1 MRKSFHPTLL
11 RAAPKSKASL
21 IERITGKK
29 KLDEPQG
36 TAQPKSRTG
45 WRLTKRSRTL
55 G

>member
-11 RAAPKSKASL
+11 RTAPKTKTSL

-29 KLDEPQG
+29 KSDEPRDM
-36 TAQPKSRTG
+36 AQPKSRTA
-45 WRLTKRSRTL
+45 WRLTKRARTL